1 MPTDLM
7 RMAAMP
13 TGGGGDNKVS
23 VLLTFRNRRSQDA
36 GLMMPA
42 KPRQRRGF

>member
-23 VLLTFRNRRSQDA
+23 TPLGEGKTSASWLQESPDNF
-36 GLMMPA
+36 G
-42 KPRQRRGF
+42 GFSYP